1 MPKGIP
7 GSYTRYHLRRDQ
19 EVIPH
24 ERAIAT
30 PTETG
35 GTYFCPRCDT
45 RLWKRWAELTC
56 PMCGYANAVPNK
68 ATSTPAE
75 LFAEAER
82 AYREAVV
89 AIYGKHTPRV
99 RV

>member
-7 GSYTRYHLRRDQ
+7 GDYTRYHLRRDR
-19 EVIPH
+19 EDEPR

-45 RLWKRWAELTC
+45 RLWKLWAELSC
-56 PMCGYANAVPNK
+56 RVCGYAYGIPNK
-68 ATSTPAE
+68 ATPTPAAA
-75 LFAEAER
+75 FAEAER
-82 AYREAVV
+82 AYREAKD
-89 AIYGKHTPRV
+89 AIYGDLAEAAG
-99 RV
+99 